1 MGLGIELKRI
11 VPVEMVPQSAPGRA
25 PIELRRTEADSLEA
39 VVMLTWTK
47 RALGAVAIATLAG
60 PLAAQE
66 STDNRVAANTDWSV
80 FVEDNPTEC
89 WGVSAPKEA
98 KLTDSDG
105 NPTTGRRGD
114 ILLFV
119 FYRPGAN
126 VIGQVAY
133 TGGYP
138 FASGSTAE
146 LTIAG
151 TKYQMFT
158 EGEWA
163 WPATPEEDARI
174 VAAMKRGADATIVAR
189 SGRGNITT
197 DQFSL
202 LGFTAAV
209 EEAEKRCAG

>member
-1 MGLGIELKRI
+1 
-11 VPVEMVPQSAPGRA
+11 
-25 PIELRRTEADSLEA
+25 
-39 VVMLTWTK
+39 MLTWMK
-47 RALGAVAIATLAG
+47 RAMGAAALAALAS

-98 KLTDSDG
+98 RLTDGAG

-126 VIGQVAY
+126 VNGQVAF

-138 FASGSTAE
+138 FASGSTVE
-146 LTIAG
+146 MTIAG
-151 TKYQMFT
+151 TEYQLFT

-163 WPATPEEDARI
+163 WPATPEEDAKI
-174 VAAMKRGADATIVAR
+174 VTAMKRGANAVLSGR

-197 DQFSL
+197 DTFSL